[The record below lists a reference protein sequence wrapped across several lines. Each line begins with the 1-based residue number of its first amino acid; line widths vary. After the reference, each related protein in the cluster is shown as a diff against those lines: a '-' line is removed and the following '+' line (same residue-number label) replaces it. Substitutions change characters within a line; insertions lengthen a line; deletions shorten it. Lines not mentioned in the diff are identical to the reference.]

1 MEQFCFQ
8 YWSSRMVVE
17 NVTGDLFPESE
28 QEKLKQ
34 LENIE
39 VKLVV
44 EVGSA
49 MLTVRDMLKLN
60 VGSVIELDTQ
70 AGEHLNIRA
79 NGTLVLKGEVI
90 LIGASLGIRMTDV
103 VSPDERNTDGR

>member
-1 MEQFCFQ
+1 MEA
-8 YWSSRMVVE
+8 E
-17 NVTGDLFPESE
+17 NVAGDLLPLSE

-34 LENIE
+34 LENVE

-49 MLTVRDMLKLN
+49 RLTVKDLLRLN
-60 VGSVIELDTQ
+60 VGSVVELDTQ
-70 AGEHLNIRA
+70 AGEHFNVRA

-90 LIGASLGIRMTDV
+90 IIGSALGIRMTNV
-103 VSPDERNTDGR
+103 ISSDELKNDGR

>member
-1 MEQFCFQ
+1 
-8 YWSSRMVVE
+8 MVAE
-17 NVTGDLFPESE
+17 NLAGDLFPASE

-34 LENIE
+34 LENVE
-39 VKLVV
+39 VRLVV

-49 MLTVRDMLKLN
+49 MLTVRDLLRLN

-70 AGEHLNIRA
+70 AGEHFNVRA

-90 LIGASLGIRMTDV
+90 IIGSALGIRMTNV
-103 VSPDERNTDGR
+103 ISSDELKNDGR

>member
-1 MEQFCFQ
+1 
-8 YWSSRMVVE
+8 MVIE
-17 NVTGDLFPESE
+17 KVTDDLLSASE
-28 QEKLKQ
+28 IEKLTQ

-49 MLTVRDMLKLN
+49 MLTVRDLLKLN

-70 AGEHLNIRA
+70 AGEHLNVRA

-90 LIGASLGIRMTDV
+90 IIGASLGVRMTDV
-103 VSPDERNTDGR
+103 VSMDDRNNDKR

>member
-1 MEQFCFQ
+1 
-8 YWSSRMVVE
+8 MVTE
-17 NVTGDLFPESE
+17 NAAGDLFPASE
-28 QEKLKQ
+28 QERLKQ
-34 LENIE
+34 LENVE

-49 MLTVRDMLKLN
+49 MLTVRDLLKLN
-60 VGSVIELDTQ
+60 VGSVVELDTQ

-79 NGTLVLKGEVI
+79 NGTLVLKVEVI

-103 VSPDERNTDGR
+103 VSADERNTDGR

>member
-1 MEQFCFQ
+1 
-8 YWSSRMVVE
+8 MVTE
-17 NVTGDLFPESE
+17 NGAGDLFTSSE
-28 QEKLKQ
+28 QDRLKQ

-49 MLTVRDMLKLN
+49 MLTIKDLLKLN
-60 VGSVIELDTQ
+60 VGSVVELDTQ
-70 AGEHLNIRA
+70 AGEHMNIRA

-90 LIGASLGIRMTDV
+90 IIGSSLGIRMTDV
-103 VSPDERNTDGR
+103 VSPDERKNDGR